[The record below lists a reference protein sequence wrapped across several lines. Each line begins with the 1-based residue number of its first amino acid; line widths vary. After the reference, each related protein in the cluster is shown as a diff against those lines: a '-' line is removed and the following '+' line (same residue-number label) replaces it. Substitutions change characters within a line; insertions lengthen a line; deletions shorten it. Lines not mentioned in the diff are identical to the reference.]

1 MEEKILQTKK
11 NGMLVLML
19 TLLGFVLDAVA
30 FVFAIHWL
38 ERDWMLAGV
47 PMLIV
52 AILYLIVGILL
63 LCGLKVLKPQEAL
76 VLTLFG
82 DYIGTLKGEGFYQ
95 PLLHPG
101 QPRCGHPAEPERR
114 CGRRGKCSSGPQG
127 TERPGRCRGSQQKD
141 LPETDDP
148 EQRPAEDQR
157 LLGQPGRDRYCGDLA
172 CDGYGKGCI

>member
-19 TLLGFVLDAVA
+19 TLLGFVLDVIA
-30 FVFAIHWL
+30 FVFAIRWL

-47 PMLIV
+47 PMLIL

-82 DYIGTLKGEGFYQ
+82 DYIGTLKGRGLLLDQ
-95 PLLHPG
+95 PLLHPVNPAAG
-101 QPRCGHPAEPERR
+101 TRLSQSGDVGGEASAAAALKAQNARPLPRQPAKRSP
-114 CGRRGKCSSGPQG
+114 
-127 TERPGRCRGSQQKD
+127 
-141 LPETDDP
+141 
-148 EQRPAEDQR
+148 
-157 LLGQPGRDRYCGDLA
+157 
-172 CDGYGKGCI
+172 